1 MIKGILTILILLLL
15 AEVQPTPAQVA
26 VIVHKRTPVDSLTQ
40 AELFDYFSCEVKT
53 WSNKT
58 PVVVFDLK
66 PQSEIK
72 EVFYEFLGK
81 SASRMKSIW
90 MKKMLMGEGDPPQAL
105 LSEEDVLKKVAA
117 TPGAIGFVSKARVH
131 DGVKVVLTIVRNEK

>member
-1 MIKGILTILILLLL
+1 MIKGIITILMLLL
-15 AEVQPTPAQVA
+15 AQAQISSAQVA
-26 VIVHKRTPVDSLTQ
+26 VIVHKAAPVDSLTH
-40 AELFDYFSCEVKT
+40 AELLDYFSCEVKM

-72 EVFYEFLGK
+72 DAFYEFLGK

-90 MKKMLMGEGDPPQAL
+90 MKKLLMGEGDPPQAL
-105 LSEEDVLKKVAA
+105 PSEEEVLKKVTD
-117 TPGAIGFVSKARVH
+117 TPGAIGFISKAKVR
-131 DGVKVVLTIVRNEK
+131 DGVKVVLTIGKNAK

>member
-1 MIKGILTILILLLL
+1 MIKGMLTILILLL
-15 AEVQPTPAQVA
+15 AEVQTAPAQVA
-26 VIVHKRTPVDSLTQ
+26 VIVHKKTPVDSLTQ

-72 EVFYEFLGK
+72 EMFYEFLGK

-105 LSEEDVLKKVAA
+105 LSEEEVLKKVAA

-131 DGVKVVLTIVRNEK
+131 DGVKIVLMIVRNEK

>member
-1 MIKGILTILILLLL
+1 MIKGVITILILLL
-15 AEVQPTPAQVA
+15 AEVQTSSAQVA
-26 VIVHKRTPVDSLTQ
+26 VIVHKAAPVDTLTQ

-72 EVFYEFLGK
+72 EAFYEFLGK
-81 SASRMKSIW
+81 SPSRMKSIW
-90 MKKMLMGEGDPPQAL
+90 MKKLLMGEGDPPQAL
-105 LSEEDVLKKVAA
+105 LSEEEVLKKVAT

-131 DGVKVVLTIVRNEK
+131 EGVKIVLTIISNAK

>member
-1 MIKGILTILILLLL
+1 MIKGMLTILLLL
-15 AEVQPTPAQVA
+15 LTEAQTIPAQVA
-26 VIVHKRTPVDSLTQ
+26 VIVHKAAPVDSLTQ

-72 EVFYEFLGK
+72 EMFYDFLGK

-90 MKKMLMGEGDPPQAL
+90 MKKLLMGEGDPPQAL
-105 LSEEDVLKKVAA
+105 LSEDEVLKKVAT
-117 TPGAIGFVSKARVH
+117 TPGAIGFVSKAKVH
-131 DGVKVVLTIVRNEK
+131 DGVKIVLTIVRNEK

>member
-1 MIKGILTILILLLL
+1 MIKGVITILILLL
-15 AEVQPTPAQVA
+15 AEVQTSPAQVA
-26 VIVHKRTPVDSLTQ
+26 VIVHKAAPVDTLTQ

-72 EVFYEFLGK
+72 EAFYEFLGK

-90 MKKMLMGEGDPPQAL
+90 MKKLLMGEGDPPQAL
-105 LSEEDVLKKVAA
+105 LSEEEVLKKVAA

>member
-1 MIKGILTILILLLL
+1 MIKGVITILILLL
-15 AEVQPTPAQVA
+15 AEVQTSPAQVA
-26 VIVHKRTPVDSLTQ
+26 VIVHKAAPVDTLTQ

-72 EVFYEFLGK
+72 EAFYEFLGK

-131 DGVKVVLTIVRNEK
+131 DGVKVVLMIVRNEK